1 VRIRFLLLAACLLI
15 PLSLFAQTAREAVTI
30 EVVDVPVFVTRGA
43 QPVDGLTRDDF
54 ELYVNGKAQP
64 IEYFDVVTSSERA
77 DESAAPRSLRERRL
91 FLLMFDVVFSDPHAI
106 TRAQRAAAELVARA
120 PAGDLFAIATYSSRR
135 GVWFSTPF
143 TADRIALARGIT
155 SLTASAS
162 GDPLS
167 IVLTR
172 NEREMLGE
180 WTARASE
187 RGDFFFARDPVI
199 SRLTGDALRDAW
211 SMPFQRTMENQ
222 IFDFTDLADRL
233 ATLQGQKHVILLSEG
248 FDPAPRTSAGNVKK
262 VSFSVNDETG
272 IQQTSSLDVNN
283 GSLFNAVD
291 EMHRAFQG
299 SDVLLHTLD
308 LRGVSTLFGGDSL
321 HLYASGTGGKFV
333 HNRNAFG
340 NALVA
345 LSNALDRGY
354 VLGFKPAGAKR
365 GYNKIVVKL
374 KGAARGTNVHYRKG
388 FSGTA
393 RTPDVND
400 GLYLADVV
408 LNDVPQTGTA
418 AVLGLGNGKLDVKVP
433 LRPLSAQLGKE
444 GKAELLVYV
453 FDASG
458 EAIDFHRQVIDVP
471 ADATGETA
479 IQIDV
484 PSQAATAKALLKVDG
499 SLGFSR
505 TDL

>member
-1 VRIRFLLLAACLLI
+1 VRIRFLLLAACLLFS
-15 PLSLFAQTAREAVTI
+15 LSLFAQTAREAVTI

-64 IEYFDVVTSSERA
+64 IEYFDVVASYERA

-91 FLLMFDVVFSDPHAI
+91 FLLIFDVAFSDLHAI

-120 PAGDLFAIATYSSRR
+120 PASDLFAIATYSSRR

-143 TADRIALARGIT
+143 TADRISLARGIA
-155 SLTASAS
+155 SLNASAS

-172 NEREMLGE
+172 NEREALGE
-180 WTARASE
+180 WAARADE
-187 RGDFFFARDPVI
+187 RSDFVFTSDPLI
-199 SRLTGDALRDAW
+199 SKLTGEAMRDVW
-211 SMPFQRTMENQ
+211 NMPFQRTMENQ

-233 ATLQGQKHVILLSEG
+233 AALQGQKHVVLLSEG
-248 FDPAPRTSAGNVKK
+248 FEPAPRTSAADVKK
-262 VSFSVNDETG
+262 ISLAVNDQTG
-272 IQQTSSLDVNN
+272 FPQTSSLDASNMHI
-283 GSLFNAVD
+283 FNLAED
-291 EMHRAFQG
+291 MHKAFQG

-333 HNRNAFG
+333 HNRNDFG

-345 LSNALDRGY
+345 LSNTLERGY

-374 KGAARGTNVHYRKG
+374 KSAARGTNVAYRKG

-418 AVLGLGNGKLDVKVP
+418 AVLGLDHGKLDVKVP

-453 FDASG
+453 FDADG
-458 EAIDFHRQVIDVP
+458 EAIDFHRRVIDVP
-471 ADATGETA
+471 ADATGDTA
-479 IQIDV
+479 IRIDV

>member
-1 VRIRFLLLAACLLI
+1 MRIRFALLASLLFSF
-15 PLSLFAQTAREAVTI
+15 SLFAQTAREAVTI
-30 EVVDVPVFVTRGA
+30 EVVDVPVFVTRDA
-43 QPVDGLTRDDF
+43 QAVGGLTRDDF

-64 IEYFDVVTSSERA
+64 IEYFDAVTSGERA
-77 DESAAPRSLRERRL
+77 DESTAPRSLRERRL

-106 TRAQRAAAELVARA
+106 TRAQRAAAQLIARA
-120 PAGDLFAIATYSSRR
+120 PASDLFAIATYSSRR

-143 TADRIALARGIT
+143 TADRIALGRGIA
-155 SLTASAS
+155 SLTAPAS
-162 GDPLS
+162 DDPLS

-172 NEREMLGE
+172 NEREAFGE
-180 WTARASE
+180 WATLAAE
-187 RGDFFFARDPVI
+187 RGDFFFSRDPVI
-199 SRLTGDALRDAW
+199 SRLTGDAMRDVW
-211 SMPFQRTMENQ
+211 SMPLRRTMEDQ
-222 IFDFTDLADRL
+222 ILDFTDLADRL
-233 ATLQGQKHVILLSEG
+233 AILQGQKHVILLSEG
-248 FDPAPRTSAGNVKK
+248 FDPAPRTVAVDVKK
-262 VSFSVNDETG
+262 VSFAVNDQTG
-272 IQQTSSLDVNN
+272 FPQTSSLEGMTAGYLYNV
-283 GSLFNAVD
+283 VD
-291 EMHRAFQG
+291 KMHQAFQG

-333 HNRNAFG
+333 HNRNDFG

-345 LSNALDRGY
+345 LSNSYDQGY
-354 VLGFKPAGAKR
+354 VLGFKPSGAKR

-374 KGAARGTNVHYRKG
+374 KDSARGANVRYRKG
-388 FSGTA
+388 FYGTA
-393 RTPDVND
+393 RTPDLND

-418 AVLGLGNGKLDVKVP
+418 AGLALSDGKLQVKVP

-453 FDASG
+453 FDAGG
-458 EAIDFHRQVIDVP
+458 EAIDFHRRVIDVA
-471 ADATGETA
+471 ADANGEAA
-479 IQIDV
+479 IEIQV
-484 PSQAATAKALLKVDG
+484 PSQATTAKALLKVDD